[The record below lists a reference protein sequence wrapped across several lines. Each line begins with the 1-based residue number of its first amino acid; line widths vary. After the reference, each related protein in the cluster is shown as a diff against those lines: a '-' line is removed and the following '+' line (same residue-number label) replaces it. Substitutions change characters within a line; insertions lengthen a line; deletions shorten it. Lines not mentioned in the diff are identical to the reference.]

1 MYEIQYSIFFLK
13 WDQYQ
18 LLFYL
23 MICKECKLTRGIA
36 QFVIDFAYNE
46 ARLQT
51 SYISNLIHYLVNLY
65 LKKCELQNCKVNK
78 VVIIFYDIIKILILL
93 VIPLYRKRDT
103 MQ

>member
-1 MYEIQYSIFFLK
+1 
-13 WDQYQ
+13 
-18 LLFYL
+18 

-65 LKKCELQNCKVNK
+65 LKKCELQNYKVNK